1 MSRSTITRPARAICA
16 RSGTD
21 ARSIASGNSA
31 GAGGFGFTP
40 DGVW

>member
-1 MSRSTITRPARAICA
+1 MSRSTITRPAHAICA

-21 ARSIASGNSA
+21 AREIASGGNA
-31 GAGGFGFTP
+31 AAGGFGFMP

>member
-16 RSGTD
+16 RSGTN
-21 ARSIASGNSA
+21 AREIANGGNA
-31 GAGGFGFTP
+31 AAGGFGFTR